1 MEKIWIITID
11 EVCDYE
17 NFRNAP
23 MAYRNEKDARETLK
37 TIKKRLQED
46 YAEDIEDGY
55 VCYEEHDNSVEV
67 YGDDYSREH
76 YTAML
81 TCVDLQ

>member
-17 NFRNAP
+17 NFLNAP
-23 MAYRNEKDARETLK
+23 RAYRNEKDAREALQTF
-37 TIKKRLQED
+37 KKGLQED

-55 VCYEEHDNSVEV
+55 IFYDEHDNSAEV

-76 YTAML
+76 YTVIL
-81 TCVDLQ
+81 HCVDLQ